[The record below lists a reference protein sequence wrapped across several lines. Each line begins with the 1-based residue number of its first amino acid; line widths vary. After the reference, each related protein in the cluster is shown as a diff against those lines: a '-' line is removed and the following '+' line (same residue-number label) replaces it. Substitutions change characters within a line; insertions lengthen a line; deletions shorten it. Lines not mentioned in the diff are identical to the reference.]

1 MAISTWKSHS
11 PHKFNTFKIE
21 ALLVS
26 PRLLSSIIMSQ
37 SHHHQTCHWKQKIFN
52 IITDL
57 IKSHLLLILLPF
69 VSVPSPSFVLILKF
83 FVTENVVMILNYGH
97 LAFILDY
104 FNSFFTT
111 KYKYFFSNT
120 NLIMQFYF
128 QSLYLKGQC
137 LS

>member
-1 MAISTWKSHS
+1 
-11 PHKFNTFKIE
+11 
-21 ALLVS
+21 
-26 PRLLSSIIMSQ
+26 
-37 SHHHQTCHWKQKIFN
+37 
-52 IITDL
+52 
-57 IKSHLLLILLPF
+57 
-69 VSVPSPSFVLILKF
+69 
-83 FVTENVVMILNYGH
+83 MILNYGH

-111 KYKYFFSNT
+111 KYKYFLSNT